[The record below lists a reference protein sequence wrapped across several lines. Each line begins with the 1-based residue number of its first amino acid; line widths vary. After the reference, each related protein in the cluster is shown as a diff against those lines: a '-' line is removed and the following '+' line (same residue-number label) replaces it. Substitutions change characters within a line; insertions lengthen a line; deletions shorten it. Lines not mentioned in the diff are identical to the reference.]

1 MGVVEDLIKELRA
14 REAQILQ
21 MGGEKAVAKQ
31 HEKNKLTARERL
43 KLLFDEGTFREID
56 MFVNHRCVNFGMET
70 VDIPSDGVITGHG
83 RVDGRPLFAFS
94 QDFDGQSRQPGGDAR
109 QKNL

>member
-1 MGVVEDLIKELRA
+1 MGAVEDKINDLKS
-14 REAQILQ
+14 REAKILQ

-31 HEKNKLTARERL
+31 HEKGKLTARERL
-43 KLLFDEGTFREID
+43 NLLFDEGTFREID
-56 MFVNHRCVNFGMET
+56 MFVNHRCSNFGLEK

-94 QDFDGQSRQPGGDAR
+94 QDFTA
-109 QKNL
+109 